1 MRFIKIL
8 LVLVFAVTAVLYTMN
23 DLRNTLSD
31 TDEGPVLTCSE
42 QTLSVSVSGGRQ
54 ALMQGITAEDAQDG
68 DLTDRILISGI
79 SNIISDNNARV
90 TYVVFD
96 NDDNMATCTRNIRY
110 TDYVPPR
117 FSLDTAL
124 CYSASESISLL
135 DRLHAYDAIDGDITR
150 NIRVS
155 YSNETDD
162 SRIYTI
168 DAQVTNSVGHT
179 ITLTLP
185 MVVYQNSDLR
195 PVVELETYLVY
206 LEKGSELDPD
216 SYISRAT
223 YNGDQLGTGNVKISG
238 EVDTDTPGTYTL
250 TYCAAYNGTEGLAV
264 LTVVV
269 E

>member
-135 DRLHAYDAIDGDITR
+135 DRLHATDVVDGSITHAV
-150 NIRVS
+150 RVS
-155 YSNETDD
+155 YARETDVPE
-162 SRIYTI
+162 IYYI
-168 DAQVTNSVGHT
+168 DVQVTNSMGDT
-179 ITLTLP
+179 SWLTVPILIQEEDKDRP
-185 MVVYQNSDLR
+185 MIALD
-195 PVVELETYLVY
+195 TYLVY
-206 LEKGSELDPD
+206 LQTGEIFDPYD
-216 SYISRAT
+216 HLLGAT
-223 YNGDQLGTGNVKISG
+223 WNGDTLLAQNLTVSGRANTNV
-238 EVDTDTPGTYTL
+238 PGTYYI
-250 TYCAAYNGTEGLAV
+250 TYTASYAGHTGTAI